1 MLSTWTSAT
10 AGIRRIGIVLTL
22 TALVVLTSAG
32 FALAQAAAPAQA
44 APAAQAAPPAQ
55 VRAFTGDLGI
65 YQYVIKAERAADFE
79 AMIAKL
85 KAGLQKSENPV
96 RKAQA
101 AGWRVFKQV
110 GTLPEGRVAY
120 MFLIDPVAKDADY
133 TLSAIMYE
141 AFPDAADRTSV
152 YETIKNG
159 VVGSGMVNYELIM
172 DARK

>member
-1 MLSTWTSAT
+1 MLSTWTTAT
-10 AGIRRIGIVLTL
+10 VPARRIGIAFML
-22 TALVVLTSAG
+22 
-32 FALAQAAAPAQA
+32 AAAFAVVTSGVAFAQA
-44 APAAQAAPPAQ
+44 APAAP

-65 YQYVIKAERAADFE
+65 YQYVVKTDRAADFE

-85 KAGLQKSENPV
+85 KEGLLKSENPV

-110 GTLPEGRVAY
+110 EALPEGRVAY

-133 TLSAIMYE
+133 TLSAILYE
-141 AFPDAADRTSV
+141 AFPDANDRTAT
-152 YETIKNG
+152 YELIKNG
-159 VVGSGMVNYELIM
+159 VLGSGMVNYQLIM